1 MNFFFTELRFKT
13 AGVPTTFEN
22 DCSSGIPVLRS
33 ENLITILNVIR
44 LSPHGTH
51 TPGKGSN
58 SGYSKFLIALTNTT
72 TATNQGHKFMQSLFC
87 STSFK
92 QQ

>member
-1 MNFFFTELRFKT
+1 MNFFLLNYDSKPQVSQRLLI
-13 AGVPTTFEN
+13 N